1 MRNSWPKSAPLT
13 VSASDSQSGE
23 RMTHNTSTYSRL
35 SCVRI
40 KAIRTAVPDI
50 KICAADESAFYTD
63 PKKASRMDRLLG
75 MDQRR
80 ICPPDVTASDLCVCA
95 AEDMLKTH
103 PEGRRADALI
113 FVSQNPDWRQPP
125 TACELQ
131 VRLGLPRECAAF
143 DVNQGCAGY
152 VYGLWIAASLAAS
165 KAADRILLL
174 AGDAHTAGRDR
185 ANRVTAP
192 VFGDGGS
199 ATLIERDS
207 AASEMLFGIGT
218 DGKGFEEIITP
229 AGGARIPFLFDEAQN
244 AVLVEPVMDPGGNPW
259 RLADTWMNGGKVFDF
274 TMRVVP
280 AHLKAMMQFAGNPEI
295 GALMLHQANRHIVE
309 SIATRAG
316 FPRSMAPATAFE
328 KYGNLAVASI
338 PSQICES
345 YGTSPLPENL
355 LLCGYGIG
363 FSWASCLLRP
373 DGMDCAPPI
382 EFRADPKRKTRAER
396 IGRWLEVFRGRKEGA
411 GAHITG
417 SDRDGET
424 P

>member
-1 MRNSWPKSAPLT
+1 MSHN
-13 VSASDSQSGE
+13 ASLCRKLGG
-23 RMTHNTSTYSRL
+23 
-35 SCVRI
+35 VRI
-40 KAIRTAVPDI
+40 RAIRTAVPEI
-50 KICAADESAFYTD
+50 RICVSDESAFYAD
-63 PKKASRMDRLLG
+63 PKKASRMDRLMG
-75 MDQRR
+75 MATRR
-80 ICPPDVTASDLCVCA
+80 VCPPDVTASDLCVCA
-95 AEDMLKTH
+95 AEDMFKSH
-103 PEGRRADALI
+103 PEGRLADALI
-113 FVSQNPDWRQPP
+113 YVSQNPDWRQPP

-131 VRLGLPRECAAF
+131 ARLGLTQACATF

-152 VYGLWIAASLAAS
+152 VYGLWLAASLAAA

-199 ATLIERDS
+199 ATLVERDD
-207 AASEMLFGIGT
+207 AAADMIFGLGT
-218 DGKGFEEIITP
+218 DGNGFEDIITP
-229 AGGARIPFLFDEAQN
+229 AGGARIPFLFDKDKN
-244 AVLVEPVMDPGGNPW
+244 ADLVEPIMDPGGNPW

-280 AHLKAMMQFAGNPEI
+280 DHLKAIMRFAGNPEI
-295 GALMLHQANRHIVE
+295 GAVILHQANRHIVE
-309 SIATRAG
+309 SIASRAG

-345 YGTSPLPENL
+345 YGVSPLPENL

-363 FSWASCLLRP
+363 LSWASCLFRP
-373 DGMDCAPPI
+373 DGTDCAPPV

-396 IGRWLEVFRGRKEGA
+396 IERWHDIFRGGKEHTTAFSAAIGKN
-411 GAHITG
+411 
-417 SDRDGET
+417 GEKY
-424 P
+424 